1 MQDSWIRC
9 LVNKNYASQLHKQ
22 REIKK
27 NTREKRKNKAYCSI
41 KEVRLHQTM
50 IRVQMRF
57 KKKLSVDISLN
68 SIWTSQNYFLC

>member
-27 NTREKRKNKAYCSI
+27 EHTR
-41 KEVRLHQTM
+41 
-50 IRVQMRF
+50 
-57 KKKLSVDISLN
+57 KKKKQSLLFYKRG
-68 SIWTSQNYFLC
+68 TSTPNNDKSTNAF